1 MIDTL
6 LGHSSSC
13 MLFTSR
19 SHHFLAPSIPSYIT
33 CNPRSPFPAALIAQ
47 FSVCSDKMAV
57 KVRLSLAVLV
67 FSLLAL
73 CVGIAK
79 ANKDPELKVCE
90 HQCKEQLGYDER
102 EVEKCLRDCTEEHF
116 RRKEERE
123 RETRGTEE
131 EDDDEWRSFMVDPA
145 KKKPGQC
152 LEECQRQEGGKQK
165 SLCRLRCQEKYEREP
180 GREEEGNMEEK
191 EEAGNPYVFEDRHL
205 KSEVE
210 TEHGRV
216 RVLQKFT
223 KKSKLLRGLENIR
236 VAIIE
241 ANPQTFIAPT
251 HLDAGFV
258 LFVAKGRGAITLIH
272 EEDKQTFNL
281 ERGDVFGVPA
291 GTTFYMVNKDENEK
305 LRVAKI
311 LWPVNLPGNFKAFH
325 GAGGEDAES
334 FFRAFSWELLE
345 AALKV
350 RRLERIF
357 KQQQGGIVKASKEQ
371 IQALGHGEEGG
382 HGGGGLWPFPT
393 GGSSGPFNIFDKDPV
408 KRNNYGQLFE
418 AKPKDSEQLRDLDLI
433 VSLANITRG
442 SMAGPY
448 YNSKAT
454 MISIVLEGE
463 GYFEM
468 ACPRDSSSGS
478 SMGYIESEGSRR
490 GKGGQTYQK
499 TSSRL
504 SRNSV
509 FIVPAGHPVATVAS
523 ENSNLEVLCFEVY
536 AKGNVRYP
544 LAGKWNVI
552 GEMDREAKELAY
564 GVPAKEVD
572 QIFGKQQEEFFFPGP
587 RRQRREGRAYA

>member
-1 MIDTL
+1 
-6 LGHSSSC
+6 
-13 MLFTSR
+13 
-19 SHHFLAPSIPSYIT
+19 
-33 CNPRSPFPAALIAQ
+33 
-47 FSVCSDKMAV
+47 MAV
-57 KVRLSLAVLV
+57 KVRFSLAVLV

-102 EVEKCLRDCTEEHF
+102 EVEKCLGDCTKEHF

-131 EDDDEWRSFMVDPA
+131 EDDHEWRSFTVDPA
-145 KKKPGQC
+145 KKKLGQC
-152 LEECQRQEGGKQK
+152 LEECQRQGGGEQK
-165 SLCRLRCQEKYEREP
+165 SLCRLRCQDKYEREP
-180 GREEEGNMEEK
+180 GREEEGNMKEK
-191 EEAGNPYVFEDRHL
+191 EEEGNPYVFEDRHL

-216 RVLQKFT
+216 RVLEKFT

-251 HLDAGFV
+251 HLDAVFV

-272 EEDKQTFNL
+272 EKDKQTFNL
-281 ERGDVFGVPA
+281 ERGDVFRVPA

-325 GAGGEDAES
+325 GAGGEDAQS

-345 AALKV
+345 AALKTD
-350 RRLERIF
+350 RGRLERIF

-393 GGSSGPFNIFDKDPV
+393 GGSSGPFNIFDKGPV

-490 GKGGQTYQK
+490 GKGGQTYQR

-504 SRNSV
+504 SRSSV